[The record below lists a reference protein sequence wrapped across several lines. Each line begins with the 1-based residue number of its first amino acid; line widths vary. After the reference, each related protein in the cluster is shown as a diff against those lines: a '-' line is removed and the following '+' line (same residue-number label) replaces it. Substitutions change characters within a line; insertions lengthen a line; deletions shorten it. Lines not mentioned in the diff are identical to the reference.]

1 MYVKLNMYGCT
12 HVRDGTDVP
21 VFADTCTRAN
31 DASNCT
37 AVCSTWSALFPSPMT
52 RENSLCR
59 ALMCP
64 PVVSPH
70 RALLIVS
77 TSHARVSA

>member
-37 AVCSTWSALFPSPMT
+37 AVCSILSALFHSPVP
-52 RENSLCR
+52 RDNSFCVR
-59 ALMCP
+59 SKRQFP
-64 PVVSPH
+64 EVESFF
-70 RALLIVS
+70 R
-77 TSHARVSA
+77 